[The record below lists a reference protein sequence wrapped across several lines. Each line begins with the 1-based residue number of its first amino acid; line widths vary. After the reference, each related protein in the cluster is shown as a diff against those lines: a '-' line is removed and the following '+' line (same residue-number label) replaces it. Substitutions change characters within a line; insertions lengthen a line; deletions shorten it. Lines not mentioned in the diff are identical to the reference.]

1 MNTLALNLAGSWRRF
16 FARGLDF
23 FLECFLI
30 GLLGEL
36 TLGKSFSWYVEL
48 SSNPS
53 NQYLYGILL
62 TPFALALDSLI
73 IHFFGSTPGKALLG
87 ITVRKI
93 KGTPTL
99 SEWLKRGLG
108 LWVYAYA
115 LGFPLVSLW
124 TLKTQKD
131 RVDELK
137 QTSYDE
143 KLGFQVFSSEVSKLR
158 FVAACLLLVFTYF
171 ISSYYQIKSNDSIS
185 GQSTI
190 SSYGWQNPITKNEAV
205 IKSIWKNNS
214 SENSDGQKIYTFTE
228 VNDRA
233 LVVFARESSS
243 ISLSSYRDLFMKA
256 NSNSMRFR
264 DGGRYFEMGDMQV
277 WESTG
282 EMTTIKDSQLKVEV
296 RKIGGAFWRIV
307 IVQAKPYEYSDD
319 KIEELK
325 SVLWQTLRPS

>member
-1 MNTLALNLAGSWRRF
+1 MDTLTLNLAGAWRRF

-30 GLLGEL
+30 GLIGEL

-62 TPFALALDSLI
+62 TPFALVLDSLI

-87 ITVRKI
+87 ISVRKI
-93 KGTPTL
+93 KGVPTL
-99 SEWLKRGLG
+99 TEWLKRSLG

-115 LGFPLVSLW
+115 LGFPLISLW

-131 RVDELK
+131 RVDELR

-143 KLGFQVFSSEVSKLR
+143 KLDFQVFSSEISKLR
-158 FVAACLLLVFTYF
+158 FVAAFLLLIFTYA
-171 ISSYYQIKSNDSIS
+171 ISSYYQIKSNDSIVN
-185 GQSTI
+185 QPTI
-190 SSYGWQNPITKNEAV
+190 SSYSWQNPITKNEVV
-205 IKSIWKNNS
+205 IQSIWKNNS
-214 SENSDGQKIYTFTE
+214 SENNDGQKIYTFTE
-228 VNDRA
+228 ATDRA
-233 LVVFARESSS
+233 LVVFARETSS
-243 ISLSSYRDLFMKA
+243 ISLNSYRDFFIKA

-277 WESTG
+277 WESSG
-282 EMTTIKDSQLKVEV
+282 EMITLKDSLLKVEV
-296 RKIGGAFWRIV
+296 RKIGDSFWRIV
-307 IVQAKPYEYSDD
+307 VVQAKPYEYSDD

-325 SVLWQTLRPS
+325 SSLWQTLRPN